1 MDQNKIPWNMACP
14 FGIFMKHFL
23 KSSTFFL
30 LPCVIV
36 AAVLVGGAFSV
47 ENGLYLKKIRL
58 PPAVRFVAIGDS
70 QSGCGIDPEVWPEAA
85 NQCATG
91 LSLDQYLYKVR
102 DVVQVNSGTGF
113 TLLIDV
119 NPRRLAT
126 QLDPLSTGDYE
137 SKYAVLNYRHV
148 SRSRRSIGEPVK
160 LFRDRLLKSAFHHS
174 TGRRFK
180 KKKNRENLDADK
192 PWGGFA
198 RRNEAR
204 YVTDPADA
212 KKDTEE
218 YLSIVVDICSG
229 EDPFSRNLGLLDEIV
244 DVARSSGHD
253 IVLVTTP
260 WHKSLLE
267 QFPPELAEQFVKTV
281 GTFALERNVRWVNAW
296 NWTDGDAGFLN
307 QNHLNATG
315 AAAFTAYLRELLS
328 QEGAR

>member
-1 MDQNKIPWNMACP
+1 
-14 FGIFMKHFL
+14 MKHFL
-23 KSSTFFL
+23 KASTLFL

-36 AAVLVGGAFSV
+36 AAALVVGAFSV
-47 ENGLYLKKIRL
+47 ENGLYLRKIRL
-58 PPAVRFVAIGDS
+58 SPDVRFVSIGDS
-70 QSGCGIDPEVWPEAA
+70 QSGCGIDPEAWPEAA
-85 NQCATG
+85 NHCATG

-102 DVVQVNSGTGF
+102 DVVQANSGTGF

-119 NPRRLAT
+119 NPRRLAMR
-126 QLDPLSTGDYE
+126 LDPLSTGDYE

-174 TGRRFK
+174 TGRKFK
-180 KKKNRENLDADK
+180 KKKNRENLDADM

-212 KKDTEE
+212 AKDTKD
-218 YLSIVVDICSG
+218 YLSIVVDICSD
-229 EDPFSRNLGLLDEIV
+229 EDPFSRNLEILDEIV
-244 DVARSSGHD
+244 DVAKSSGHD

-267 QFPPELAEQFVKTV
+267 RFPPALAEQFLKTI
-281 GTFALERNVRWVNAW
+281 GAFAAERNVRWVNAW
-296 NWTDGDAGFLN
+296 SWTNGDAGFLN
-307 QNHLNATG
+307 QNHLNAAG
-315 AAAFTAYLRELLS
+315 AAAFTAYLRELLRP
-328 QEGAR
+328 EGAK